1 MSGAF
6 DSQPYQAV
14 RGPSTAFTMKQL
26 PFVTVMSR
34 PSTASSAHNVQ
45 PQPQP
50 QPRPASRPHSSMS
63 LTAARGGQAFS
74 LKWAAE
80 TKLDGSEGRAS
91 DNGGGA
97 QRNRPLA
104 ARQAGAA
111 AASGESA
118 IARDMSLENH
128 ALSAGVRSL
137 LGMINREKQL
147 RMGADAQLMEL
158 ERKFRE
164 LEATVKQVE
173 SDSVQ
178 GSKVWRSNTLKPQ
191 NFGPLVPSS
200 VMDPF
205 AEEQRITRERQQ
217 RVADRQQ
224 KQREKLE
231 QTAAMGSKSAA
242 TMMHRE

>member
-1 MSGAF
+1 MSSTF
-6 DSQPYQAV
+6 DSQPYLAV
-14 RGPSTAFTMKQL
+14 RGPSTAFTVKQL

-50 QPRPASRPHSSMS
+50 QPRPASRPQSSMS

-74 LKWAAE
+74 PKWAAE
-80 TKLDGSEGRAS
+80 TKLDRSEGRAS

-97 QRNRPLA
+97 QRNRPTA

-118 IARDMSLENH
+118 IVRDMSLENH

-137 LGMINREKQL
+137 LGMINHEKQL

-178 GSKVWRSNTLKPQ
+178 GSKVWRTNTHKPQ

-217 RVADRQQ
+217 RVADRHQ

-231 QTAAMGSKSAA
+231 LTAAMGSKSAA
-242 TMMHRE
+242 TIMHRE

>member
-1 MSGAF
+1 M
-6 DSQPYQAV
+6 
-14 RGPSTAFTMKQL
+14 
-26 PFVTVMSR
+26 
-34 PSTASSAHNVQ
+34 
-45 PQPQP
+45 
-50 QPRPASRPHSSMS
+50 
-63 LTAARGGQAFS
+63 
-74 LKWAAE
+74 
-80 TKLDGSEGRAS
+80 
-91 DNGGGA
+91 
-97 QRNRPLA
+97 
-104 ARQAGAA
+104 
-111 AASGESA
+111 
-118 IARDMSLENH
+118 
-128 ALSAGVRSL
+128 
-137 LGMINREKQL
+137 LGMINHEKQL